1 MVPQDYVNSSAAL
14 GGPKLAPKEVNKV
27 IKDAQQP
34 VYEDIRRLLGEE
46 NYKEFKDYNGSLTE
60 RYQFEDLNQS
70 LGPGVAPFTDA
81 QIDFLAS
88 NMAEMKSKVR
98 SANNGSMPLR
108 EPTEQVSARYDE
120 LLRRAQSVLS
130 ADQLA
135 ELKRGLAGDLDLR
148 IQEETIIKKFLPSA
162 TAPH

>member
-1 MVPQDYVNSSAAL
+1 
-14 GGPKLAPKEVNKV
+14 
-27 IKDAQQP
+27 
-34 VYEDIRRLLGEE
+34 
-46 NYKEFKDYNGSLTE
+46 
-60 RYQFEDLNQS
+60 
-70 LGPGVAPFTDA
+70 
-81 QIDFLAS
+81 
-88 NMAEMKSKVR
+88 MAEMKSKVR